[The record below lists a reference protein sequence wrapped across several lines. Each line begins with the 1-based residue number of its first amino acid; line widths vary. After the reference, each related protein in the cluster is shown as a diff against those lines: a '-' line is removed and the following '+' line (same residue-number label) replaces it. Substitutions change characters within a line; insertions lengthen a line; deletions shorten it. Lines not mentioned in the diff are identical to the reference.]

1 MRIGIDV
8 RGRYHD
14 QFEVLC
20 GLNQIIED
28 DVMT

>member
-8 RGRYHD
+8 RGRFHD
-14 QFEVLC
+14 QFQVLC
-20 GLNQIIED
+20 GLDLIIED